1 MAPKWPP
8 CRTAPEYFQYPAGR
22 FILPAPLAIL
32 STSRRCLSFPPLLHR
47 SPTLSRVHSCLLVA
61 RTSLPAVNGFL
72 LHPSPPIR
80 SPSIARAIAT
90 VFRSIFLLF
99 SFFSFLFLFFSF
111 FKTCRLTE
119 ARRSFIRFSGPVFSA
134 RITKRFL
141 GPSGRIVIQRGE
153 GRC

>member
-1 MAPKWPP
+1 MRSPRPFSLRFIAYTLRVELDYNSGVAPKWPP

-99 SFFSFLFLFFSF
+99 SFFSFPLFLLFQN
-111 FKTCRLTE
+111 L
-119 ARRSFIRFSGPVFSA
+119 
-134 RITKRFL
+134 
-141 GPSGRIVIQRGE
+141 PSHGSPPLVH
-153 GRC
+153 